1 MNYNIRFLN
10 DDEEDMK
17 DAEKGAGVAGLG
29 HASIGVE
36 NSNMAN
42 IAIKTT
48 SEKIP
53 TPELLHELQ

>member
-1 MNYNIRFLN
+1 LKVLNYNIRFLN
-10 DDEEDMK
+10 DEEEDMK
-17 DAEKGAGVAGLG
+17 EAENKGGTSVGA
-29 HASIGVE
+29 E

-53 TPELLHELQ
+53 TPELLHEL

>member
-1 MNYNIRFLN
+1 
-10 DDEEDMK
+10 MK